1 MSSFP
6 WQKRDGIKS
15 DGDVERDDD
24 SSSLSDRQE
33 NGRPKT
39 KKKFRARPFLSRI
52 TKRNDDV
59 DVSIEDEILIAE

>member
-1 MSSFP
+1 M
-6 WQKRDGIKS
+6 
-15 DGDVERDDD
+15 
-24 SSSLSDRQE
+24 SDRQE